1 MSKLIPHRINLLFV
15 MLVFALLIPLVYR
28 QTYFIHVLVLLTV
41 WIILAESLNFIT
53 GFAGQL
59 ALGHAAFVT
68 IGGYAGALLMLDHG
82 WPFWSALLI
91 GGATAFFSGLILG
104 LMALRLRGDYLGM
117 VTLGFGEIIRIIAI
131 NADSITRGP
140 MGLPGVPRPII
151 FGHAFSGEVPFYFL
165 GIVLVVFTHFAIQR
179 MLFSR
184 FGRACLA
191 LRDDEIS
198 GQSHGN

>member
-41 WIILAESLNFIT
+41 WIILAELLNFIT

-91 GGATAFFSGLILG
+91 GGTTAFFSGLILG

-131 NADSITRGP
+131 NAIRSPVDQWACRVFP
-140 MGLPGVPRPII
+140 VP
-151 FGHAFSGEVPFYFL
+151 
-165 GIVLVVFTHFAIQR
+165 
-179 MLFSR
+179 
-184 FGRACLA
+184 
-191 LRDDEIS
+191 
-198 GQSHGN
+198 